1 MKRTIWQELPD
12 SVVYCAVPC
21 LGMKTVLPKFTTLEG
36 LVSVLQAPLSPSVLN
51 ITEETM
57 VFMDWVEKVLKEN
70 GEQPRKRYW
79 RKSNK
84 AWAKVRLGQ
93 SPIQDLPLSFFS

>member
-1 MKRTIWQELPD
+1 MK
-12 SVVYCAVPC
+12 VA
-21 LGMKTVLPKFTTLEG
+21 LPKFTTLDE

-57 VFMDWVEKVLKEN
+57 VFTEWVEKLLKEN
-70 GEQPRKRYW
+70 SALPRKRYY

-84 AWAKVRLGQ
+84 AWGNK
-93 SPIQDLPLSFFS
+93 

>member
-21 LGMKTVLPKFTTLEG
+21 LGMKTVLPKFTTLDE
-36 LVSVLQAPLSPSVLN
+36 LVSVLQAPLSPSVLA

-57 VFMDWVEKVLKEN
+57 GFTDWVEKVLKEN
-70 GEQPRKRYW
+70 GIPPRKRYY
-79 RKSNK
+79 RKSRR
-84 AWAKVRLGQ
+84 AWGE
-93 SPIQDLPLSFFS
+93 

>member
-21 LGMKTVLPKFTTLEG
+21 LGMKVALPSYTTLDG

-57 VFMDWVEKVLKEN
+57 VFTEWVERLLKEN
-70 GEQPRKRYW
+70 SAQPRKRYY
-79 RKSNK
+79 RKSRR
-84 AWAKVRLGQ
+84 AWGE
-93 SPIQDLPLSFFS
+93 

>member
-21 LGMKTVLPKFTTLEG
+21 LGSKTVLPKFTTLDE
-36 LVSVLQAPLSPSVLN
+36 LVSVLQAPLSPSVLA

-57 VFMDWVEKVLKEN
+57 GFTDWVEKVLKES
-70 GEQPRKRYW
+70 GASPRKRYY
-79 RKSNK
+79 RKSGR
-84 AWAKVRLGQ
+84 AWGE
-93 SPIQDLPLSFFS
+93 

>member
-21 LGMKTVLPKFTTLEG
+21 LGMKVALPKYTTLEG

-57 VFMDWVEKVLKEN
+57 VFTEWVERLLKEN
-70 GEQPRKRYW
+70 GKQPRKRYY
-79 RKSNK
+79 RKSGR
-84 AWAKVRLGQ
+84 AWGE
-93 SPIQDLPLSFFS
+93 

>member
-21 LGMKTVLPKFTTLEG
+21 LGMKVALPKFTTLEG

-57 VFMDWVEKVLKEN
+57 VFTEWVERLLKESSA
-70 GEQPRKRYW
+70 QPRKRYY

-84 AWAKVRLGQ
+84 AWGNK
-93 SPIQDLPLSFFS
+93 

>member
-21 LGMKTVLPKFTTLEG
+21 LGMKVALPKYTTLEG

-57 VFMDWVEKVLKEN
+57 VFTEWVERLLKEN
-70 GEQPRKRYW
+70 GTPPRKRYY
-79 RKSNK
+79 RKSGR
-84 AWAKVRLGQ
+84 AWCE
-93 SPIQDLPLSFFS
+93 

>member
-36 LVSVLQAPLSPSVLN
+36 LVSVLQAPLSPSVLD

-57 VFMDWVEKVLKEN
+57 VFTAWVEKVLKEN
-70 GEQPRKRYW
+70 GMSPRKRYY
-79 RKSNK
+79 RKQNR
-84 AWAKVRLGQ
+84 AWNE
-93 SPIQDLPLSFFS
+93 

>member
-1 MKRTIWQELPD
+1 MKRTIWKELPD

-21 LGMKTVLPKFTTLEG
+21 LGMKVALPKYTTLDE

-57 VFMDWVEKVLKEN
+57 VFTEWVERLLKEN
-70 GEQPRKRYW
+70 SAQPRKRYY

-84 AWAKVRLGQ
+84 AWGYKSDNFYNGR
-93 SPIQDLPLSFFS
+93 